1 MSFCII
7 LNFGKAS
14 AIRMQMTMAITTTAS
29 TITQLMEALV
39 CETMMMPPIARM
51 GEYSTMRRSM
61 TSTVWICVMSFV
73 PRVMSDAAENDW
85 ISASENDTT
94 RANSRS
100 RSFAAMPAAVR
111 EAISPTSTDATTI
124 RAVTPSIFT
133 PTVPR

>member
-7 LNFGKAS
+7 LNFGRAN
-14 AIRMQMTMAITTTAS
+14 AMRMKMTMAITTTAS

-39 CETMMMPPIARM
+39 CETMMMPPMARM

-61 TSTVWICVMSFV
+61 TSTVWICVMSLV

-94 RANSRS
+94 RANRRS

-111 EAISPTSTDATTI
+111 EAMSPTSTEATTMS
-124 RAVTPSIFT
+124 AVTPSILA
-133 PTVPR
+133 PTLTR